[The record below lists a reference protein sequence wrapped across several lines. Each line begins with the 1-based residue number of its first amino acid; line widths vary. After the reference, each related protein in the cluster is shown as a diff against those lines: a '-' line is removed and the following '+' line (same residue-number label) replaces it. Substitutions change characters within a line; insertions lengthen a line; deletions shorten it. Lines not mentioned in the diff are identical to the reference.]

1 MNGGTIKS
9 GSISLVS
16 QMSRTLMRRRTMKDM
31 KEKIEQSKSADD
43 HSLRTHLMQ
52 LAAID
57 AIRLAISI
65 RKNDEG

>member
-1 MNGGTIKS
+1 
-9 GSISLVS
+9 
-16 QMSRTLMRRRTMKDM
+16 M